1 MQLHH
6 KLRKICDLVWISSKS
21 KNISVHN
28 HNTINTPK
36 TFNINSMGNVTF
48 SFLYIKNEVGMD
60 VYWT

>member
-1 MQLHH
+1 MQPHH
-6 KLRKICDLVWISSKS
+6 KLRKICDLVWICSKN
-21 KNISVHN
+21 KNISVYK

-36 TFNINSMGNVTF
+36 KFNINSMGNVTF